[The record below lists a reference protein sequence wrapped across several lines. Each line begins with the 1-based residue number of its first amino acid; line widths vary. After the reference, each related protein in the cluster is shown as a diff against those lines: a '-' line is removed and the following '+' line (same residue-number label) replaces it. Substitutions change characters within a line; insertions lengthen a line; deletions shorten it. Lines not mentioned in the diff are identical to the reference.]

1 AVIGVGQ
8 SVPPGT
14 RPHPR
19 PAERIPGELAV
30 SGRLAPSG
38 RPGRSGR
45 GPGRGAVGSVGVH
58 RRHPA
63 APDDRRTQRL
73 GPRRAGGGRAH
84 GPARGGAVSY
94 PVGWTFAPAYRPFR
108 CGGAP
113 VDVRGGPCRRFTAG
127 GDRRVAGTCP
137 VLRVVGRRR
146 G

>member
-1 AVIGVGQ
+1 SVILLIDSIQ
-8 SVPPGT
+8 RYSSSLHDALP
-14 RPHPR
+14 
-19 PAERIPGELAV
+19 IL
-30 SGRLAPSG
+30 
-38 RPGRSGR
+38 
-45 GPGRGAVGSVGVH
+45 GVH

-84 GPARGGAVSY
+84 GPARSGAVSY
-94 PVGWTFAPAYRPFR
+94 PVGWAFVPAYRPFR

-113 VDVRGGPCRRFTAG
+113 VDVRGGPCLRFTAG

-146 G
+146 GGVLVLFLPQ